1 MMARLGDYIEQIR
14 GVSYKPEDVCSAQDK
29 NAVAI
34 LRANN
39 IQDDG
44 LNFDDLVYVKKSNQ
58 SNYQSCKTYNSR
70 KYGNNIISIFFC
82 FDFFS

>member
-14 GVSYKPEDVCSAQDK
+14 GVSYKPEDICSLTD
-29 NAVAI
+29 NDAVAI

-44 LNFDDLVYVKKSNQ
+44 LNFDDLIYVKKNKVSLKH
-58 SNYQSCKTYNSR
+58 YL
-70 KYGNNIISIFFC
+70 
-82 FDFFS
+82 